1 MYIFIYIER
10 EREIIF
16 INKMKNIF
24 NNINYNIYIIYLV
37 EYFYEILNINHYY
50 LFNKLFY
57 NKNKK
62 KL

>member
-57 NKNKK
+57 IKNKK